1 MKIATWNVNSIR
13 TRLDHVIEWLTDNP
27 VDVLCLQETKVIE
40 EWFPR
45 LPFTKLGYYL
55 YVSGQKSYNGVAIAS
70 LQPLTDSIIGFN
82 SILPDLDS
90 KWDEQKRVIT
100 GMLADICIVN
110 LYVPNGSSV
119 GSNKYEYKLKWL
131 HLLGSYLQKLMQTH
145 SHICMCGDFNIAL
158 EDRDIHEKVNNKNHI
173 MSSSAERQ
181 ALKSILSLGFAD
193 AFRKFNQESG
203 QYSWWDYR
211 AASFQHNFGWRIDHH
226 YLTPE
231 LYNRAKGCITDTIP
245 RNKQKPSDHA
255 PVILEI

>member
-1 MKIATWNVNSIR
+1 
-13 TRLDHVIEWLTDNP
+13 
-27 VDVLCLQETKVIE
+27 
-40 EWFPR
+40 FPR
-45 LPFTKLGYYL
+45 LPFIKLGYYL

-100 GMLADICIVN
+100 GVLADICIVN

-131 HLLGSYLQKLMQTH
+131 DILGSYLQKLMQTH

-181 ALKSILSLGFAD
+181 ALKSILSLGF
-193 AFRKFNQESG
+193 
-203 QYSWWDYR
+203 
-211 AASFQHNFGWRIDHH
+211 
-226 YLTPE
+226 
-231 LYNRAKGCITDTIP
+231 
-245 RNKQKPSDHA
+245 
-255 PVILEI
+255 